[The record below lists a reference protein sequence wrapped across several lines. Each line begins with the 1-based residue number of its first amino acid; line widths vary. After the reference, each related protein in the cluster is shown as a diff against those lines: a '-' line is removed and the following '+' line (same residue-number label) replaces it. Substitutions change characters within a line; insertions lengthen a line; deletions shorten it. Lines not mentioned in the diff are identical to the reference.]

1 MNQNLKKLKK
11 NSVYGKVIAGMR
23 LAGVNRKNPGAE
35 MIALAAVKKLINPNI
50 TLDEILKFLVK
61 NQEFDG
67 VFKKI
72 NEQDAFLLMKE
83 ALSTLNTKHS
93 IKVEDDNVV
102 EKFINNLTTEIR
114 LRTML
119 LAHTEEKEISIDNTE
134 ADIFIDTLMRMY
146 NKPEEDLKQVLYRMA
161 GKYNIED
168 IKDVES
174 ILVKILQLDKED
186 EIYERL
192 KYILKHTDV
201 IIF

>member
-1 MNQNLKKLKK
+1 
-11 NSVYGKVIAGMR
+11 
-23 LAGVNRKNPGAE
+23 
-35 MIALAAVKKLINPNI
+35 
-50 TLDEILKFLVK
+50 
-61 NQEFDG
+61 
-67 VFKKI
+67 
-72 NEQDAFLLMKE
+72 MKE